1 MVTTVSSKFL
11 LSTAVSNIDGLCTGD
26 TTVLLLICHWCFPS
40 LKMCDCDAPPAN
52 ISMLMLIIY
61 LCRSLHNVCMMW
73 ECDLH
78 SIGGVRTNQGG
89 QWCQWA
95 GWGPQTEGFYSKP
108 LSCWIYFEHEY
119 IFESFVET
127 DWHIYRLMQERCN
140 SSALATEFRLF
151 CTYPSIWSWKFSLE
165 KKRISLTLGLY
176 SIPWLL
182 ILGNIKIYLHF
193 WSLFITE
200 ITAVFEIMEDNKLHF
215 NTPNIISADD
225 LATLQQQP
233 R

>member
-1 MVTTVSSKFL
+1 MLTTVSSKFL
-11 LSTAVSNIDGLCTGD
+11 LSTAVSDIDGLCTGD
-26 TTVLLLICHWCFPS
+26 TTVLLLICHWRFPS

-52 ISMLMLIIY
+52 ISVLMLIIY

-127 DWHIYRLMQERCN
+127 DWHIDRLVQERCN
-140 SSALATEFRLF
+140 SSVLATEFRLF
-151 CTYPSIWSWKFSLE
+151 CTYPSIWSWKFSL
-165 KKRISLTLGLY
+165 KKRDFFNLR
-176 SIPWLL
+176 SIL
-182 ILGNIKIYLHF
+182 NTMVADFREYKNMF
-193 WSLFITE
+193 AFFI
-200 ITAVFEIMEDNKLHF
+200 IVHYWDSNSIWNHG
-215 NTPNIISADD
+215 
-225 LATLQQQP
+225 